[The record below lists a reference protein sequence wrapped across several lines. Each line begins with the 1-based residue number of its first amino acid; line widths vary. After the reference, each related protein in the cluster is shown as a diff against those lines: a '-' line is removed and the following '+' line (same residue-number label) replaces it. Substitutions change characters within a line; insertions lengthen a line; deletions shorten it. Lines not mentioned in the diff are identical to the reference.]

1 MTDLAPLRFWLEAL
15 IRPIIREVLRDELHD
30 NLPITAPP
38 TPEKPLNIDEA
49 AKMLEL
55 SKTTIYGLVH
65 HQLIPN
71 YKTGKRLYFDRAE
84 LMEWVR
90 SGRRK
95 TIKEAQAEA
104 AAHKKGGVSK

>member
-1 MTDLAPLRFWLEAL
+1 MQALTFDQLPNYVLDLGTKIEGLEQLLKTAL
-15 IRPIIREVLRDELHD
+15 
-30 NLPITAPP
+30 LPAP

-95 TIKEAQAEA
+95 TIKETQAEA